1 MGGYTSILAGVVIAV
16 IVIVAVLFFIVV
28 YMISKKVFD
37 IAVGVAPKDKVF
49 ESNAEDA
56 GSQKNTAAN
65 DWLAAQPL
73 IELRVAAADGLE
85 LFGRILPAPRQTRKW
100 VILLHGFSG
109 SGLKM
114 GGYARH
120 FHKAGFN
127 VLLPDMRGCGNTGG
141 KYMGLGWLDAR
152 DMLFWIDRILQITPD
167 AKIVISGG
175 SMGGACAMMCTG
187 YPLKHVVAAVEDCGY
202 SSVWDE
208 YAYQLKKVFGLPAFP
223 FMYVVDALTRK
234 RAGFSFKEASSV
246 GQLKKSRVPTLFI
259 HGTEDEFVPSYMLE
273 ENYEAAACEKQK
285 LAVTGAG
292 HGLSSEVDPQL
303 YWSTVDSFIARYMGD
318 GADA

>member
-1 MGGYTSILAGVVIAV
+1 MGGYPNMLIGVIIAV
-16 IVIVAVLFFIVV
+16 IVAVAVLFFVVV

-37 IAVGVAPKDKVF
+37 VAVGVAPKDKVF

-56 GSQKNTAAN
+56 GPKKNKSAN

-73 IELRVAAADGLE
+73 IELRVAAKDGLS

-114 GGYARH
+114 GSYAHH
-120 FHKAGFN
+120 FHQAGFN

-141 KYMGLGWLDAR
+141 KYMGLGWLDAQ
-152 DMLFWIDRILQITPD
+152 DMPLWIDQILQITPD

-175 SMGGACAMMCTG
+175 SMGGACTMMCTG
-187 YPLKHVVAAVEDCGY
+187 YPLKNVVAAVEDCGY

-208 YAYQLKKVFGLPAFP
+208 YAYQLKKVFGLPVFP
-223 FMYVVDALTRK
+223 FMYVVDALTKK
-234 RAGFSFKEASSV
+234 RAGFSFREASSID
-246 GQLKKSRVPTLFI
+246 QLKQSRIPTLFI
-259 HGTEDEFVPSYMLE
+259 HGTEDEFVPYYMLE

-285 LAVTGAG
+285 LAVIGAG
-292 HGLSSEVDPQL
+292 HGLASEVNPQL
-303 YWSTVDSFIARYMGD
+303 YWSTVDSFIARYMGE
-318 GADA
+318 DA